1 MYRVS
6 RFWAPVTRVNPSSEK
21 FLIDLFVFPIPE
33 NTLKV
38 ENETKKIF
46 EKKFEKINSSQ
57 NKEEWKIIAVHW
69 AI

>member
-6 RFWAPVTRVNPSSEK
+6 RFWAPVTRVNPSSEN

-38 ENETKKIF
+38 ENETKKNF
-46 EKKFEKINSSQ
+46 EKKNFEKNNSFKR
-57 NKEEWKIIAVHW
+57 NEL
-69 AI
+69 